1 MCWIDIQ
8 DFKSIPVESYRRSK
22 ALHIYH
28 KYIKTNAILQIKD
41 IPEADRAI
49 PEADI
54 RFPIAI
60 ISSITITITCSV
72 ISIGFSTIRTEAS
85 IGGLIAIIYCQGD
98 KVMMME
104 ADVMLIM
111 NVKTDYC
118 DIN

>member
-49 PEADI
+49 YKVM
-54 RFPIAI
+54 RAI
-60 ISSITITITCSV
+60 YKVVMTVFIICSSICCSDIV
-72 ISIGFSTIRTEAS
+72 V
-85 IGGLIAIIYCQGD
+85 L
-98 KVMMME
+98 
-104 ADVMLIM
+104 
-111 NVKTDYC
+111 TDDSY
-118 DIN
+118 